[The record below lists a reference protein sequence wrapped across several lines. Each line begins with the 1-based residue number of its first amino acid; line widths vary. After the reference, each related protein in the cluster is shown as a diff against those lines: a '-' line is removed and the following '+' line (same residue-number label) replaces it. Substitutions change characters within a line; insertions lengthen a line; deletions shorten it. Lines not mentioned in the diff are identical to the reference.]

1 MPELQESWSYV
12 RLFEPWKEGQPYT
25 STVRTF
31 SVRSLAT
38 ADPHLPRLDDFSGLG
53 ARLAS
58 IDQSIATI
66 SRRISSADHTPS
78 SASRASEVDDLD
90 LFYTRQGSE
99 NSEQDIRPSQL
110 GEVFHIISRRFDD
123 SECEHGSTVALSL
136 IESCRRDLGEILGTC
151 QGKGNGQMTAF
162 TAKDASLKTELQIL
176 YDSFPFLNSCR
187 DPDFSS
193 DGKAISSPPRS
204 FIHTV
209 IDCFLSHINTATPIF
224 DESRLRVAIE
234 HNDSGLVSE
243 FMEAKSLCYSNIILL
258 TLGLKSRL
266 ARRNCSNGNGMDDD
280 LLMSFWKNSR
290 RAFGHLDNYLEPR
303 LINVQALATLV
314 SFQHTILSPP
324 VNHSSYMIQK
334 YTDESEMLYRLWWL
348 VNTVRSRFSNDF
360 ATWRVSLRRALVFSD
375 YPLIQKAP

>member
-1 MPELQESWSYV
+1 M
-12 RLFEPWKEGQPYT
+12 RLFEPWKKGQSYT
-25 STVRTF
+25 ATVRAF
-31 SVRSLAT
+31 LVGSVAT
-38 ADPHLPRLDDFSGLG
+38 ADPYLPRLDDFSGLG
-53 ARLAS
+53 ERLAS

-90 LFYTRQGSE
+90 LFYTRQELE
-99 NSEQDIRPSQL
+99 NSEHDTTNSQPA
-110 GEVFHIISRRFDD
+110 EAFRIIHRRFDD
-123 SECEHGSTVALSL
+123 SECEYGSTIALSL
-136 IESCRRDLGEILGTC
+136 IESCRRGLGEILGTC
-151 QGKGNGQMTAF
+151 QVLGNGPVTTF
-162 TAKDASLKTELQIL
+162 TAKDASLKTELQML

-290 RAFGHLDNYLEPR
+290 RAFGHLDNYLGPR

-314 SFQHTILSPP
+314 SWQHTISSPL
-324 VNHSSYMIQK
+324 VNRPSYMI
-334 YTDESEMLYRLWWL
+334 
-348 VNTVRSRFSNDF
+348 
-360 ATWRVSLRRALVFSD
+360 
-375 YPLIQKAP
+375 